1 VPTISI
7 VARENL
13 LCVAR
18 VRDDRKKP
26 VDETSA
32 WALSWACYMYPN
44 GFGMKERYYF
54 QKARGAMVVD
64 GLPKKKGIKRRKHP
78 EVNERTNYRKG

>member
-1 VPTISI
+1 
-7 VARENL
+7 
-13 LCVAR
+13 
-18 VRDDRKKP
+18 
-26 VDETSA
+26 
-32 WALSWACYMYPN
+32 MYPN